1 VSNPIFP
8 GYAWGQRFDVV
19 NLSPGETLAGATIS
33 AGLTT
38 DDGLTELLPA
48 VNQVDGGAAEY
59 AANRV
64 YIEFSA
70 AQTTTLASRIG
81 QSVRLMVKVARGGR
95 TFLYSA
101 GVFPVQKATLA

>member
-38 DDGLTELLPA
+38 DDGLTEVLAA
-48 VNQVDGGAAEY
+48 VAQSDGGAADY
-59 AANRV
+59 ASNRV

-70 AQTTTLASRIG
+70 AQTAPLASRIG
-81 QSVRLMVKVARGGR
+81 QSLRLAVKVARGGR

>member
-1 VSNPIFP
+1 MSNPIFP

-19 NLSPGETLAGATIS
+19 NLSPGESLAGATIS

-48 VNQVDGGAAEY
+48 VAQADGGAADY

-70 AQTTTLASRIG
+70 ANTNVLVNRIG
-81 QSVRLMVKVARGGR
+81 QSVRLAVKVARGGR
-95 TFLYSA
+95 TFIYSA
-101 GVFPVQKATLA
+101 GVFLVQKATLA

>member
-1 VSNPIFP
+1 VGNPIFP

-19 NLSPGETLAGATIS
+19 NLSPGESLAGATIA

-48 VNQVDGGAAEY
+48 VNQADGGAADY

-70 AQTTTLASRIG
+70 AQTASLATRIG
-81 QSVRLMVKVARGGR
+81 QSVRLAVKVSRGGK